1 MNAHAAGRRSGASG
15 MDQGTILS
23 KTAKAKE
30 ELETRKYKLD
40 QRLRS
45 VLITINGK
53 LTAGQLAGQFS
64 QMPDVHTLL
73 ETLLRE
79 GFVQQAIDPAAQ
91 LKQARAELAA
101 LISASLGPGGDNIAM
116 KIEGAKTMEDLRA
129 YLDSHRA
136 LLDGALGKTKA
147 AAFWARVAAL
157 TA

>member
-1 MNAHAAGRRSGASG
+1 

-40 QRLRS
+40 QRLRAA
-45 VLITINGK
+45 LITINGK
-53 LTAGQLAGQFS
+53 LTAGELARQFS
-64 QMPDVHTLL
+64 QMPDIHTLL

-79 GFVQQAIDPAAQ
+79 GFVQRALDPAGQ

-116 KIEGAKTMEDLRA
+116 TIEGAKTMEDLRA

-136 LLDGALGKTKA
+136 LLDRALGKAKA

>member
-1 MNAHAAGRRSGASG
+1 MEQA
-15 MDQGTILS
+15 TILS

-53 LTAGQLAGQFS
+53 LTAGELAGLFS
-64 QMPDVHTLL
+64 QMPDIHTLL

-79 GFVQQAIDPAAQ
+79 GFVQRALDSGGQ
-91 LKQARAELAA
+91 LKQARAELAG
-101 LISASLGPGGDNIAM
+101 LISTSLGPGGDSIAL

-129 YLDSHRA
+129 YLESHRA
-136 LLDGALGKTKA
+136 LLDGALGKAKA
-147 AAFWARVAAL
+147 ATFWARVAAL